1 MAAARPA
8 QSDGSAHQIAFSARQ
23 SASAVAL
30 AGPSGKLIMSS
41 FSIALTRTLVGLA
54 QGIALYLLYRA
65 SETGGWS
72 ATEPLVFAG
81 LLVSA
86 VFVPLIVVAGMGN
99 LRASTLAVWALL
111 AAAVCAGLG
120 VYDIFRDPLA
130 MYGATAGQPRI
141 APSPALWACLGLVL
155 FIGHALIVAA
165 ETERKFVA
173 SYTRH
178 FDVSWKHG
186 VQLALAAS
194 FVGAFWALLFLS
206 AELFR
211 LIGIRYLIELIER
224 PWFYVPATTVALAYA
239 IHATDARAD
248 LVRGVRTLALTLLAW
263 LLPMMTAF
271 AIAFLLALP
280 FTGLQPLWNTRQ
292 ATATLLVAAAA
303 LIFLINAAYQ
313 DGQSGEAVARVVR
326 YSRGAAAL
334 VLVPLVALA
343 AYGLTLRA
351 QQYGW
356 TPPRIIAGAC
366 VVVAGCYAVGYALA
380 VFRGVLA
387 LKWLEPTNVIAAYV
401 IMAVVLCL
409 FSPVA
414 DPARI
419 AVADQLRRL
428 ETGQVTPERFD
439 YRFLRFWSGRYG
451 KAALERLAGQTEGPQ
466 AAAIAER
473 AKQAMNGRVPWEAI
487 ATATATSRAA
497 SIAVVYPRG
506 GALPDSFVQFDWR
519 ARKEPQWQL
528 PPCLIANGRCEAA
541 LLDLDGDGTVE
552 VLLIATSYLTGV
564 FKSGPDGSWA
574 WIGRIGDA
582 HCPGVL
588 DAWKAGQ
595 LKPVEPRFKEVD
607 ANGMRLRVVEAGCVP
622 TGLRDLVGR

>member
-1 MAAARPA
+1 
-8 QSDGSAHQIAFSARQ
+8 
-23 SASAVAL
+23 
-30 AGPSGKLIMSS
+30 MSS

-65 SETGGWS
+65 SETGGWP

-81 LLVSA
+81 LLVPA
-86 VFVPLIVVAGMGN
+86 VFVLVMVVAGMGN
-99 LRASTLAVWALL
+99 LRPRTLAVWALL
-111 AAAVCAGLG
+111 AAAVCTGLG
-120 VYDIFRDPLA
+120 VYDIFRDPQA
-130 MYGATAGQPRI
+130 IYGARAGQPRI

-165 ETERKFVA
+165 EAERKFVA

-186 VQLALAAS
+186 VQLALAVS

-224 PWFYVPATTVALAYA
+224 PWFYVPATAVTLAYA
-239 IHATDARAD
+239 IHVTDARAD

-313 DGQSGEAVARVVR
+313 DGQSGESIARVVR
-326 YSRGAAAL
+326 YARGAAAL

-343 AYGLTLRA
+343 AYGLALRA
-351 QQYGW
+351 QQHGW

-366 VVVAGCYAVGYALA
+366 VVVASCYAVGYALA
-380 VFRGVLA
+380 AVRGVLA
-387 LKWLEPTNVIAAYV
+387 LKWLEPTNVVAAYV
-401 IMAVVLCL
+401 IMGVVLSL

-419 AVADQLRRL
+419 AVADQIRRL
-428 ETGQVTPERFD
+428 ETGRVAPEQFD

-451 KAALERLAGQTEGPQ
+451 KAALERMAAQTEGPQ
-466 AAAIAER
+466 AAAISER
-473 AKQAMNGRVPWEAI
+473 ARQAKNSLNPWQTSVF
-487 ATATATSRAA
+487 TATAQSRGAN
-497 SIAVVYPRG
+497 IAVVQPHG
-506 GALPDSFVQFDWR
+506 QTLPESFLRFDWTKGTT
-519 ARKEPQWQL
+519 AAQL
-528 PPCLIANGRCEAA
+528 PRCLTATDARCEAV
-541 LLDLDGDGTVE
+541 LLDLDGDGSME
-552 VLLIATSYLTGV
+552 IVLFAFRGGGGV
-564 FKSGPDGSWA
+564 MTAGAFKAGAGESWTWLGGLA
-574 WIGRIGDA
+574 NIY
-582 HCPGVL
+582 CPGVREAL
-588 DAWKAGQ
+588 VAGQ
-595 LKPVEPRFKEVD
+595 VKAVEPRLKEID
-607 ANGMRLRVVEAGCVP
+607 LNGLRLRIADRECAHP
-622 TGLRDLVGR
+622 DLRGPLSVAPR